1 MSKLIVGQGAGG
13 EIGICYSKDQSRV
26 DYLPLPPNPGDP
38 LPIIPVEG
46 YGDMFRAVYD
56 TDDNGVVDRVDKV
69 LISEVENLQETL
81 DSISSPG
88 DKNIITRKAAT
99 NLSALKIVSE
109 GINGVSPL
117 NPQLAVD
124 AMGLVGIT
132 LESGYPGQEI
142 KIQAGGS
149 LEDPFWNWSQG
160 LIFAAA
166 NGGLTQTPPTT
177 GWEIV
182 VGFSPKPTQINLQF
196 DEPILLA

>member
-1 MSKLIVGQGAGG
+1 M
-13 EIGICYSKDQSRV
+13 
-26 DYLPLPPNPGDP
+26 
-38 LPIIPVEG
+38 PIIPVEG

-160 LIFAAA
+160 LIFAGP
-166 NGGLTQTPPTT
+166 NGTLTQTPPTT